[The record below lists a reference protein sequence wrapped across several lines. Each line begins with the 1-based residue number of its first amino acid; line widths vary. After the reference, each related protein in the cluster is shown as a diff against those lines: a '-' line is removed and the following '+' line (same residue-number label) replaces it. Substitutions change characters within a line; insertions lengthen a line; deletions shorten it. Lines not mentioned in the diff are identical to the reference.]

1 MSSYEQGQICHIR
14 INISTSHIPCPSF
27 LQMLQ
32 FFHCS
37 QLCLKL
43 AVCPSFTKITHYI
56 YEVPIISS
64 SSSILQMTKISLN
77 TCTSW
82 WEMEV
87 AIGNGITRTIIPIRK
102 NKVWYFELFELIN
115 KFESTWVLQCLRS
128 NTESK
133 SGRAENVKI
142 LSLHFRQKYL

>member
-1 MSSYEQGQICHIR
+1 
-14 INISTSHIPCPSF
+14 
-27 LQMLQ
+27 MLQ

-43 AVCPSFTKITHYI
+43 VVCPSFTKITHYI

-64 SSSILQMTKISLN
+64 PCSILQRTEIFLN

-87 AIGNGITRTIIPIRK
+87 AIRNGTTKTIIPIIK
-102 NKVWYFELFELIN
+102 TKVSYFELLELMN
-115 KFESTWVLQCLRS
+115 KFESTCVLQCLS
-128 NTESK
+128 WNTESK
-133 SGRAENVKI
+133 STRAENVKI
-142 LSLHFRQKYL
+142 LSLHFCQKYLWFQGRKTWWVLPGLPVDFCYVS